1 MPEKIEYFQISAAT
15 YAIATIFCVLRRGVT
30 TSVSVLGTDLALEA
44 AQMQA
49 KTIRLTSRPG
59 LEVRRRERGGYAL
72 TAMDLTDPHRAAE
85 LQRPVGK
92 YITMEL
98 GPYLHRQRDFFA
110 RGAGCIAR
118 ELTALLPE
126 GEGSTLVVG
135 LGNRSLTADAV
146 GPLALPHILVTR
158 HMLAAMPEEFA
169 GFSSVAALATGVL
182 GETGLESSELIAAAA
197 EKLRPRCIIVLDAL
211 AAATREKLCAVLQLT
226 DTGLTPGS
234 GVGNHR
240 KEVSR
245 RTLGV
250 PVLALGLPTVI
261 RAEQLVGEETPAEGE
276 PLFVTPRDIDQRVR
290 ELSRM
295 MAYGIDLALQ
305 PHLTVEDITG
315 LLG

>member
-1 MPEKIEYFQISAAT
+1 MLPLS
-15 YAIATIFCVLRRGVT
+15 RR
-30 TSVSVLGTDLALEA
+30 SS
-44 AQMQA
+44 
-49 KTIRLTSRPG
+49 S
-59 LEVRRRERGGYAL
+59 
-72 TAMDLTDPHRAAE
+72 
-85 LQRPVGK
+85 PVW
-92 YITMEL
+92 
-98 GPYLHRQRDFFA
+98 
-110 RGAGCIAR
+110 
-118 ELTALLPE
+118 
-126 GEGSTLVVG
+126 
-135 LGNRSLTADAV
+135 
-146 GPLALPHILVTR
+146 
-158 HMLAAMPEEFA
+158 AAMWSMFTNTPLKHRRNRRSR
-169 GFSSVAALATGVL
+169 SSG
-182 GETGLESSELIAAAA
+182 AAAA

-261 RAEQLVGEETPAEGE
+261 RAEQLVGEETPVEGE
-276 PLFVTPRDIDQRVR
+276 PLFVAPRDIDQRVR

>member
-49 KTIRLTSRPG
+49 KTARLTSRPG
-59 LEVRRRERGGYAL
+59 LEVRRRERGGYAM

-118 ELTALLPE
+118 ELATLLPE
-126 GEGSTLVVG
+126 GEGPTLVVG

-295 MAYGIDLALQ
+295 MAYGINLALQ

>member
-44 AQMQA
+44 AQMQT
-49 KTIRLTSRPG
+49 KTTRLTSRPG

-169 GFSSVAALATGVL
+169 GFSAVAALATGVL

-197 EKLRPRCIIVLDAL
+197 EKLRPRCVIVLDAL

-261 RAEQLVGEETPAEGE
+261 RAEQLAGEETPVEGE

>member
-49 KTIRLTSRPG
+49 KTARLASRPG

-118 ELTALLPE
+118 ELAALLPE
-126 GEGSTLVVG
+126 GEGPTLVVG

>member
-1 MPEKIEYFQISAAT
+1 M
-15 YAIATIFCVLRRGVT
+15 T

-44 AQMQA
+44 AQMQM
-49 KTIRLTSRPG
+49 KTTRLTSRPG
-59 LEVRRRERGGYAL
+59 LDVRRMEHSGYVL
-72 TAMDLTDPHRAAE
+72 TTMDLTDPHRAAE
-85 LQRPVGK
+85 LQRTVGK

-98 GPYLHRQRDFFA
+98 GPYLQRQRDFFA

-118 ELTALLPE
+118 ELAALLPE
-126 GEGSTLVVG
+126 GEGPTLVVG

-158 HMLAAMPEEFA
+158 HMLRAMPEEFA

-197 EKLRPRCIIVLDAL
+197 DKLRPRCVIVLDAL

-261 RAEQLVGEETPAEGE
+261 RADQLVGEETPAEGE

>member
-1 MPEKIEYFQISAAT
+1 MPEKIKYFQISAAT

-49 KTIRLTSRPG
+49 KTVRLTSRPG
-59 LEVRRRERGGYAL
+59 LEVRRWERGGYAL

-126 GEGSTLVVG
+126 GEGPTLVVG

-158 HMLAAMPEEFA
+158 HMLAAMPDEFV

>member
-1 MPEKIEYFQISAAT
+1 M
-15 YAIATIFCVLRRGVT
+15 
-30 TSVSVLGTDLALEA
+30 
-44 AQMQA
+44 
-49 KTIRLTSRPG
+49 
-59 LEVRRRERGGYAL
+59 
-72 TAMDLTDPHRAAE
+72 
-85 LQRPVGK
+85 
-92 YITMEL
+92 
-98 GPYLHRQRDFFA
+98 
-110 RGAGCIAR
+110 
-118 ELTALLPE
+118 
-126 GEGSTLVVG
+126 LVVG

-197 EKLRPRCIIVLDAL
+197 EKLRPRCVIVLDAL

-295 MAYGIDLALQ
+295 MAYGIDLTLQ

>member
-44 AQMQA
+44 AQMQT
-49 KTIRLTSRPG
+49 KTVRLTSRPG
-59 LEVRRRERGGYAL
+59 LEVQRRERGGYAL
-72 TAMDLTDPHRAAE
+72 TAMDLTDSHRAAE

>member
-49 KTIRLTSRPG
+49 KTARLTSRPG

-126 GEGSTLVVG
+126 GAGPTLVVG

-182 GETGLESSELIAAAA
+182 GETGLESSEIIAAAA

-261 RAEQLVGEETPAEGE
+261 RADQLIGEETPVEGE

>member
-1 MPEKIEYFQISAAT
+1 
-15 YAIATIFCVLRRGVT
+15 
-30 TSVSVLGTDLALEA
+30 
-44 AQMQA
+44 MQA
-49 KTIRLTSRPG
+49 KTARLTSRPG
-59 LEVRRRERGGYAL
+59 LEVQRRERGGYAL

-118 ELTALLPE
+118 ELAALLPE
-126 GEGSTLVVG
+126 GEGPTLVVG

-182 GETGLESSELIAAAA
+182 GETGLESSELIAAAT
-197 EKLRPRCIIVLDAL
+197 EKLRPRCVIVLDAL

>member
-1 MPEKIEYFQISAAT
+1 
-15 YAIATIFCVLRRGVT
+15 
-30 TSVSVLGTDLALEA
+30 
-44 AQMQA
+44 
-49 KTIRLTSRPG
+49 
-59 LEVRRRERGGYAL
+59 
-72 TAMDLTDPHRAAE
+72 
-85 LQRPVGK
+85 
-92 YITMEL
+92 
-98 GPYLHRQRDFFA
+98 
-110 RGAGCIAR
+110 
-118 ELTALLPE
+118 
-126 GEGSTLVVG
+126 
-135 LGNRSLTADAV
+135 
-146 GPLALPHILVTR
+146 
-158 HMLAAMPEEFA
+158 MLAAMPEEFA

-197 EKLRPRCIIVLDAL
+197 EKLRPRCVIVLDAL

-245 RTLGV
+245 RTLGM

-261 RAEQLVGEETPAEGE
+261 RAEQLVGEEAPAEGE

>member
-1 MPEKIEYFQISAAT
+1 M
-15 YAIATIFCVLRRGVT
+15 T

-44 AQMQA
+44 AQMQT
-49 KTIRLTSRPG
+49 KTTRLTSRPG

-118 ELTALLPE
+118 ELAALLPE
-126 GEGSTLVVG
+126 EEGPTLVVG

-169 GFSSVAALATGVL
+169 GFSAVAALATGVL

-197 EKLRPRCIIVLDAL
+197 EKLRPRCVIVLDAL

-261 RAEQLVGEETPAEGE
+261 RAEQLAGEETPVEGE

>member
-1 MPEKIEYFQISAAT
+1 M
-15 YAIATIFCVLRRGVT
+15 
-30 TSVSVLGTDLALEA
+30 GTDLALEA

-49 KTIRLTSRPG
+49 KTARLTSRPG

-72 TAMDLTDPHRAAE
+72 TAMDLTDPHQAAE

-98 GPYLHRQRDFFA
+98 GPYLHRQRDFFT

-118 ELTALLPE
+118 ELAALLPE
-126 GEGSTLVVG
+126 GVGPTLVVSMR
-135 LGNRSLTADAV
+135 NSYIKTDEV

-182 GETGLESSELIAAAA
+182 GETGLESSELIAAVA

>member
-15 YAIATIFCVLRRGVT
+15 YAIATIFCVLRRGVA

-49 KTIRLTSRPG
+49 KTARLTSRPG
-59 LEVRRRERGGYAL
+59 LEVWRRERGGYAL

-118 ELTALLPE
+118 ELAALLPE
-126 GEGSTLVVG
+126 GDGPTLVVG

-158 HMLAAMPEEFA
+158 HMLAAMPEAFA

-261 RAEQLVGEETPAEGE
+261 RADQLVGEETPAEGE

>member
-49 KTIRLTSRPG
+49 KTARLASRPG

-118 ELTALLPE
+118 ELAALLPE
-126 GEGSTLVVG
+126 GDGPTLVVG

>member
-49 KTIRLTSRPG
+49 KTVRLTSRPG
-59 LEVRRRERGGYAL
+59 LEVQRRERGGYAL

-118 ELTALLPE
+118 ELAALLPE
-126 GEGSTLVVG
+126 GEGPTLVVG

-197 EKLRPRCIIVLDAL
+197 EKLRPRCVIVLDAL

-261 RAEQLVGEETPAEGE
+261 RAEQLVGEETLAEGE
-276 PLFVTPRDIDQRVR
+276 PLFVTPQDIDQRVR

>member
-1 MPEKIEYFQISAAT
+1 
-15 YAIATIFCVLRRGVT
+15 
-30 TSVSVLGTDLALEA
+30 
-44 AQMQA
+44 MQA
-49 KTIRLTSRPG
+49 KTARLTSRPG
-59 LEVRRRERGGYAL
+59 LEVRCRERGGYAL

-85 LQRPVGK
+85 LQRPMGK

-118 ELTALLPE
+118 ELAALLPE
-126 GEGSTLVVG
+126 GEGPTLVVG

-197 EKLRPRCIIVLDAL
+197 EKLRPRCVIVLDAL

>member
-49 KTIRLTSRPG
+49 KTARLTSRPG

-118 ELTALLPE
+118 ELAALLPE
-126 GEGSTLVVG
+126 EEGPTLVVG

>member
-49 KTIRLTSRPG
+49 KAARLTSRPG

>member
-49 KTIRLTSRPG
+49 KTARLTSRPG

-118 ELTALLPE
+118 ELAALLPE
-126 GEGSTLVVG
+126 GEGPTLVVG

-261 RAEQLVGEETPAEGE
+261 RAEQLAGEETPVEGE